1 MKANQKFLMDNERG
15 DIGVGTLII
24 FIAMVL
30 VAAVAATVLIY
41 TTGSLQQK
49 ATKTSKEATTQISSN
64 IVVEQVLGNRTDS
77 TNLEGPPKDN
87 IQSLDIRIKP
97 DVGTTSIDL
106 KQVIISVI
114 DNNKRYDLN
123 YSSTP
128 YNASDPNNTRSIY
141 TAAAVRDADNSFSN
155 VTPVLNSGDLIS
167 ISIDYTAISDFGYDP
182 ATVDPQKAIIL
193 APRKTF
199 WLSLN
204 QELGQA
210 VNLEIATPNSFGVNR
225 YVPLYP

>member
-1 MKANQKFLMDNERG
+1 MKANQKFLIDNERG

-41 TTGSLQQK
+41 TTGALQQK
-49 ATKTSKEATTQISSN
+49 ATKTSKEATQQISSN
-64 IVVEQVLGNRTDS
+64 IVVEQVLGDRGESVNGTM
-77 TNLEGPPKDN
+77 N
-87 IQSLDIRIKP
+87 QSINDLLIRLKP

-106 KQVIISVI
+106 RQVIVTIMDST
-114 DNNKRYDLN
+114 KRYDLN
-123 YSSTP
+123 YSSEA
-128 YNASDPNNTRSIY
+128 YNGTNSSNTTNPTY
-141 TAAAVRDADNSFSN
+141 TAIAVRDEDTSFSN
-155 VTPVLNSGDLIS
+155 TTPVLNSGDLIEIQVS
-167 ISIDYTAISDFGYDP
+167 ANAIQG
-182 ATVDPQKAIIL
+182 IIL

-225 YVPLYP
+225 YVRLYP

>member
-1 MKANQKFLMDNERG
+1 MKANQKFLMNNERG

-41 TTGSLQQK
+41 TTGALQQK
-49 ATKTSKEATTQISSN
+49 ATKTSKEATQQISSN
-64 IVVEQVLGNRTDS
+64 IVVEQVIGDRGTIA
-77 TNLEGPPKDN
+77 NLT
-87 IQSLDIRIKP
+87 IQDLLIRLKP

-106 KQVIISVI
+106 RQVIVTVMDTTTRTDLTYS
-114 DNNKRYDLN
+114 NN
-123 YSSTP
+123 SSSS
-128 YNASDPNNTRSIY
+128 AY
-141 TAAAVRDADNSFSN
+141 TAIAVRDEDNSFS
-155 VTPVLNSGDLIS
+155 VDTPVLNSGDLIE
-167 ISIDYTAISDFGYDP
+167 IKVP
-182 ATVDPQKAIIL
+182 ATSIPGITL

-210 VNLEIATPNSFGVNR
+210 VNLEIATPNSFGVNV
-225 YVPLYP
+225 YVRLYP

>member
-1 MKANQKFLMDNERG
+1 MKANQKFLMSNERG

-41 TTGSLQQK
+41 TTGALQQK
-49 ATKTSKEATTQISSN
+49 ATKTSKEATQQISSN
-64 IVVEQVLGNRTDS
+64 IVVEQVLGDRTES
-77 TNLEGPPKDN
+77 LNTNISDL
-87 IQSLDIRIKP
+87 LVRIKP

-106 KQVIISVI
+106 RQVIVTVM
-114 DNNKRYDLN
+114 DANVRYDLKWGN
-123 YSSTP
+123 
-128 YNASDPNNTRSIY
+128 Y
-141 TAAAVRDADNSFSN
+141 TANAVRDEDSSFN
-155 VTPVLNSGDLIS
+155 NTTTPVLNSGDLIEIIVSQSS
-167 ISIDYTAISDFGYDP
+167 IIN
-182 ATVDPQKAIIL
+182 VQL
-193 APRKTF
+193 QPRKTF

-225 YVPLYP
+225 YVRLYP

>member
-1 MKANQKFLMDNERG
+1 MKANRKFLMDNERG

-49 ATKTSKEATTQISSN
+49 ATKTSKEATQQISSN
-64 IVVEQVLGNRTDS
+64 IVVEQVLGDRGVNVNQTIND
-77 TNLEGPPKDN
+77 L
-87 IQSLDIRIKP
+87 LIRIKP

-106 KQVIISVI
+106 RQVIVTVMDSS
-114 DNNKRYDLN
+114 KRYDLN
-123 YSSTP
+123 YSIDVINFTDV
-128 YNASDPNNTRSIY
+128 NLTNITRY
-141 TAAAVRDADNSFSN
+141 TAISVRDEDASFTNS
-155 VTPVLNSGDLIS
+155 TPVLNSGDLIEIQINS
-167 ISIDYTAISDFGYDP
+167 SCMQGIT
-182 ATVDPQKAIIL
+182 L

-225 YVPLYP
+225 YVRLYP

>member
-1 MKANQKFLMDNERG
+1 MKANRKFQDNNRG

-49 ATKTSKEATTQISSN
+49 ATKTSKEATQQISSN
-64 IVVEQVLGNRTDS
+64 IIVDRVLGNRTDS
-77 TNLEGPPKDN
+77 SGSANES
-87 IQSLDIRIKP
+87 IQSILVRIKS

-106 KQVIISVI
+106 RQVILTIMDKDYRFDLKYNKSVGVN
-114 DNNKRYDLN
+114 D
-123 YSSTP
+123 S
-128 YNASDPNNTRSIY
+128 Y
-141 TAAAVRDADNSFSN
+141 TAIAVRDEDGSFTN
-155 VTPVLNSGDLIS
+155 TTPVINAGDLVELNVNN
-167 ISIDYTAISDFGYDP
+167 
-182 ATVDPQKAIIL
+182 TVITPL
-193 APRKTF
+193 TFPTRKTF

-210 VNLEIATPNSFGVNR
+210 VNLEITTPNSFGVYR
-225 YVPLYP
+225 YIVLYP

>member
-1 MKANQKFLMDNERG
+1 MKANRKFLMDNERG

-49 ATKTSKEATTQISSN
+49 ATKTSKEATQQISSN
-64 IVVEQVLGNRTDS
+64 IVVEQVLGDRS
-77 TNLEGPPKDN
+77 ASLNLTIGD
-87 IQSLDIRIKP
+87 ILIRIKP

-106 KQVIISVI
+106 RQVIVTVMDSTQ
-114 DNNKRYDLN
+114 RYDLN
-123 YSSTP
+123 YS
-128 YNASDPNNTRSIY
+128 NTTGY
-141 TAAAVRDADNSFSN
+141 TAISVRDEDKSFTN
-155 VTPVLNSGDLIS
+155 ITPVLNSGDLIEIRISSNS
-167 ISIDYTAISDFGYDP
+167 ISNIT
-182 ATVDPQKAIIL
+182 L
-193 APRKTF
+193 LPRKTF

-210 VNLEIATPNSFGVNR
+210 VNLEIQTPNSFGVNR
-225 YVPLYP
+225 YVLLYP

>member
-1 MKANQKFLMDNERG
+1 MKANQKFLMGNERG

-41 TTGSLQQK
+41 TTGALQQK
-49 ATKTSKEATTQISSN
+49 ATKTSKEATQQISSN
-64 IVVEQVLGNRTDS
+64 IVVEQVIGDRGS
-77 TNLEGPPKDN
+77 VANLT
-87 IQSLDIRIKP
+87 IQDLLIRLKP

-106 KQVIISVI
+106 RQVIVTVMDTTIR
-114 DNNKRYDLN
+114 KDLT
-123 YSSTP
+123 YA
-128 YNASDPNNTRSIY
+128 NASNTSSY
-141 TAAAVRDADNSFSN
+141 TAAAVRDEDNSFS
-155 VTPVLNSGDLIS
+155 VDTPVLNSGDLIEIKVPSSS
-167 ISIDYTAISDFGYDP
+167 ITGIT
-182 ATVDPQKAIIL
+182 L

-210 VNLEIATPNSFGVNR
+210 VNLEIATPNSFGVNVFVR
-225 YVPLYP
+225 LYP

>member
-41 TTGSLQQK
+41 TTGALQQK
-49 ATKTSKEATTQISSN
+49 ATKTSKEATQQISSN
-64 IVVEQVLGNRTDS
+64 IIVEQVLGDRTATID
-77 TNLEGPPKDN
+77 DN
-87 IQSLDIRIKP
+87 ISTLLIRIKP

-106 KQVIISVI
+106 RQVIVTVM
-114 DNNKRYDLN
+114 DATERYDLKYGN
-123 YSSTP
+123 
-128 YNASDPNNTRSIY
+128 Y
-141 TAAAVRDADNSFSN
+141 TANSVRDEDKSFNSSN
-155 VTPVLNSGDLIS
+155 TPVLNNGDLIEIVVAQS
-167 ISIDYTAISDFGYDP
+167 EIPLI
-182 ATVDPQKAIIL
+182 QLK
-193 APRKTF
+193 PRKTF

-225 YVPLYP
+225 YVRLYP

>member
-41 TTGSLQQK
+41 TTGALQQK
-49 ATKTSKEATTQISSN
+49 ATKTSKEATQQISSN
-64 IVVEQVLGNRTDS
+64 IVVEQVIGDRFTVA
-77 TNLEGPPKDN
+77 NLT
-87 IQSLDIRIKP
+87 IQDLLIRLKP

-106 KQVIISVI
+106 RQVIVTVM
-114 DNNKRYDLN
+114 DTTTRTDLI
-123 YSSTP
+123 YS
-128 YNASDPNNTRSIY
+128 NNTSSSAY
-141 TAAAVRDADNSFSN
+141 TAIAVRDEDNSFS
-155 VTPVLNSGDLIS
+155 VDTPVLNSGDLIE
-167 ISIDYTAISDFGYDP
+167 IKVP
-182 ATVDPQKAIIL
+182 ATSIPGITL

-210 VNLEIATPNSFGVNR
+210 VNLEIATPNSFGVNV
-225 YVPLYP
+225 YVRLYP

>member
-1 MKANQKFLMDNERG
+1 MKANQKFLTDNERG

-41 TTGSLQQK
+41 TTGALQQK
-49 ATKTSKEATTQISSN
+49 ATKTSKEATQQISSN
-64 IVVEQVLGNRTDS
+64 IVVEQVLGDRGEAVNGTM
-77 TNLEGPPKDN
+77 N
-87 IQSLDIRIKP
+87 QSINDLLIRLKP

-106 KQVIISVI
+106 RQVIVTIMDST
-114 DNNKRYDLN
+114 KRYDLN
-123 YSSTP
+123 YSSEI
-128 YNASDPNNTRSIY
+128 YNSTNSTNATNTTY
-141 TAAAVRDADNSFSN
+141 TAIAVRDEDSSFTN
-155 VTPVLNSGDLIS
+155 TTPVLNSGDLIEVQVSANS
-167 ISIDYTAISDFGYDP
+167 IQGIS
-182 ATVDPQKAIIL
+182 L

-225 YVPLYP
+225 YVRLYP

>member
-41 TTGSLQQK
+41 TTGALQQK
-49 ATKTSKEATTQISSN
+49 ATKTSKEATQQISSN
-64 IVVEQVLGNRTDS
+64 IIVEQVLGDRTVTS
-77 TNLEGPPKDN
+77 NAN
-87 IQSLDIRIKP
+87 ISDLLVRIKP

-106 KQVIISVI
+106 RQVIVTVMDS
-114 DNNKRYDLN
+114 NQRYDLKWGN
-123 YSSTP
+123 YS
-128 YNASDPNNTRSIY
+128 AI
-141 TAAAVRDADNSFSN
+141 AVRDEDSSFN
-155 VTPVLNSGDLIS
+155 NTTTPVLNSGDLIEIIVSQAS
-167 ISIDYTAISDFGYDP
+167 IP
-182 ATVDPQKAIIL
+182 NLQL
-193 APRKTF
+193 QPRKTF

-225 YVPLYP
+225 YVRLYP